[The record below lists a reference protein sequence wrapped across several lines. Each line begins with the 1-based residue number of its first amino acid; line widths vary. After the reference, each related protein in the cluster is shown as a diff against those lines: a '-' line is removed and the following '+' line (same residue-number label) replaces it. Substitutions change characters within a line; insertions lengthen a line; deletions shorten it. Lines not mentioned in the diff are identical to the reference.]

1 LFGLREIEEREIEK
15 REREKKLEFSSVWQA
30 EKVRRENN
38 DWWAPQ
44 ILVFSLDMRRKCKD
58 GTKHC
63 KMTFMPLN
71 ITCSI
76 LFFYII
82 VFNCYSYFLRR
93 DPTRVTCYSFVV
105 AYALGK

>member
-1 LFGLREIEEREIEK
+1 LGKILVHNNESYTSSTPIYTLLRLSKPLFGLREIEEREIEK

-30 EKVRRENN
+30 EKVGRENN
-38 DWWAPQ
+38 DWWAPR

-76 LFFYII
+76 LFFLYNS
-82 VFNCYSYFLRR
+82 V
-93 DPTRVTCYSFVV
+93 
-105 AYALGK
+105 